1 MDSEFPETAHAHSP
15 ARPHDK
21 PMRFWLMVLI
31 AALAAVMASPVQAE
45 KQGGILQVYHRD
57 SPGGM
62 SIHELGTISA
72 IMPMMGVFNNLVMYD
87 QHVARN
93 SLDSIV
99 PDLASGWKW
108 NDDGTKLT
116 FTLRGGVKW
125 HDGKPFTAADVK
137 CTWDLLTGKAKDAF
151 RINSRK
157 GWYTNVDSVTT
168 NGDHEAV
175 FNLHRP
181 QPALMALLAS
191 GFTPVY
197 PCHVTQ
203 RDMRLAPIGTGPF
216 KFVEFKA
223 NQSIKVTRNPNYWK
237 PGKPY
242 LDGVEYTIIPNRSTA
257 ILAFVAGK
265 FDLTFPFEVSI
276 PLLKDVKNQMQD
288 AVCEV
293 TPTNVAPN
301 ILMNPVPPFDNIDI
315 RRAVSMALDRQAFID
330 ILTEGQGDIGTAM
343 LPAPAGQWGMPPEM
357 RADLPGYGPDLAK
370 NKAEAQAIMRKH
382 GFGPDN
388 RLKLKLSTRNLAVY
402 RDPSVILIGQLKDIY
417 IDGELDPI
425 ETANWV
431 PKLIRRD
438 YQMALSLVGN
448 GVDDPDQGFFEN
460 YACGSRT
467 YMDYCNPTLDKMF
480 VAQSS
485 EKDQEKRKKM
495 VWEIDRLI
503 TGDAVRPILYYTRA
517 GTCWRPELK
526 GLTIMQNSTFNG
538 WRMEDVW
545 LDR

>member
-1 MDSEFPETAHAHSP
+1 MDCEHFRMSHAACPGVSRFGPIGWWGLLLIVALAVMLVAP
-15 ARPHDK
+15 AR
-21 PMRFWLMVLI
+21 
-31 AALAAVMASPVQAE
+31 AQ

-87 QHVARN
+87 QHVALN
-93 SLDSIV
+93 SLNSIV
-99 PDLASGWKW
+99 PDLAKAWKW

-116 FTLRGGVKW
+116 FTLRDGVTW

-157 GWYTNVDSVTT
+157 GWYANVDSVTT
-168 NGDHEAV
+168 NGAHEAV
-175 FNLHRP
+175 FNLLRP
-181 QPALMALLAS
+181 QPALLALLAS

-223 NQSIKVTRNPNYWK
+223 NQSIKVVRNPNYWK
-237 PGKPY
+237 PGRPY
-242 LDGVEYTIIPNRSTA
+242 LDGIEYTIIPNRSTA

-265 FDLTFPFEVSI
+265 FDMTFPFEVSI
-276 PLLKDVKNQMQD
+276 PLLKDVKNQMPD
-288 AVCEV
+288 AICEV

-301 ILMNPVPPFDNIDI
+301 ILMNPVPPFDKLEI

-357 RADLPGYGPDLAK
+357 RADLLGYGPDLAK
-370 NKAEAQAIMRKH
+370 NKADAQAIMRKH
-382 GFGPDN
+382 GFGPEN
-388 RLKLKLSTRNLAVY
+388 RLKVKLSTRNLAVY

-417 IDGELDPI
+417 IDGELEPI

-467 YMDYCNPTLDKMF
+467 YMDYCNPALDKLF

-485 EKDQEKRKKM
+485 EQDQEKRKKM

-503 TGDAVRPILYYTRA
+503 TNDAVRPIVYYTRA